1 MTDAQSPADEAR
13 PAGTPPAEHLAHAD
27 AVRLYGPQYQ
37 ENPTELYREMR
48 RTHGPV
54 VPVLLEGDVPA
65 WLVIGYRELYHVLSN
80 PKLFVRDSRRW
91 NAWDRIPPDWPLMA
105 FIAYQPS
112 VLFTDGP
119 EHQRHSAAISAAL
132 AAVDQFELRSQCER
146 IADELIDSFA
156 ARGEADLMARY
167 AHPMPVL
174 VSAELFGLPKTEAP
188 DLARDVMA
196 AMNGGDG
203 AIEAYQRFAAA
214 MLRLLAAKRERPGP
228 DIPSRL
234 LDHPAGL
241 TDEELTHDLIITMT
255 AGQDAMANWIGNT
268 LRLMLTDDRFAVTLS
283 GGRRSAGQALNEV
296 LWEDTPGQNSLG
308 RWATQD
314 THLGGRLIKAGDGIV
329 LGLAGANADPQVRP
343 ESSAGAL
350 GNHAHMAFAHG
361 EHGCPHPAPE
371 IAEIIA
377 QTAVEV
383 LLDRLPDVRLTVS
396 PDELRWRPSMQ
407 MRGLTALPVTFTPA
421 HVTR

>member
-1 MTDAQSPADEAR
+1 
-13 PAGTPPAEHLAHAD
+13 
-27 AVRLYGPQYQ
+27 
-37 ENPTELYREMR
+37 
-48 RTHGPV
+48 
-54 VPVLLEGDVPA
+54 
-65 WLVIGYRELYHVLSN
+65 
-80 PKLFVRDSRRW
+80 
-91 NAWDRIPPDWPLMA
+91 
-105 FIAYQPS
+105 
-112 VLFTDGP
+112 
-119 EHQRHSAAISAAL
+119 
-132 AAVDQFELRSQCER
+132 
-146 IADELIDSFA
+146 
-156 ARGEADLMARY
+156 
-167 AHPMPVL
+167 
-174 VSAELFGLPKTEAP
+174 
-188 DLARDVMA
+188 
-196 AMNGGDG
+196 
-203 AIEAYQRFAAA
+203 
-214 MLRLLAAKRERPGP
+214 
-228 DIPSRL
+228 
-234 LDHPAGL
+234 
-241 TDEELTHDLIITMT
+241 
-255 AGQDAMANWIGNT
+255 
-268 LRLMLTDDRFAVTLS
+268 VTLS

-314 THLGGRLIKAGDGIV
+314 THLGGRRIKAGDGIV

-343 ESSAGAL
+343 DSSAGSL